1 MFVKSPVKR
10 ILIVGGLLLMFT
22 SLAHA
27 ETISPRR
34 LLEVADLSGP
44 VISPDGSSVAFR
56 LEQAS
61 VVRNTYDVF
70 WYVQATD
77 GKSPPRRVADGGVL
91 LHDSAGISVPGH
103 AVWSPD
109 GRWIY
114 YRALVGGEL
123 AVWRAAADGSGAEP
137 VTHDPADVRDF
148 ALSADG
154 RTLDY
159 SVGATRDAII
169 AAEQAE
175 YDHGIHIDETVPVG
189 QGGLFR
195 SGNIEGRLET
205 QRFHSGAVG
214 WGRAPLLAGVPDQW
228 KAVDLDTKKTRELP
242 SFERPPHSPTPTD
255 LSDKL
260 PPASALAVDTD
271 TGRIALLTRI
281 GDGKGLMAKPD
292 VQLAVLPKVGST
304 RPIKCQAELCTG
316 RTISSIQWRPH
327 NDEVLFTV
335 TDPHEGQA
343 QSIYR
348 WNVRTGDVHLV
359 TRSAGLLS
367 GGRDYSSACGVSS
380 EALVCVAAEADRPPR
395 LERIDLATG
404 KRQMLFDPNE
414 ALALAMAKTTPSRL
428 LRWTDA
434 KGQEFTGQ
442 FFPAH
447 TGHGPSPLFV
457 TYYECRGFL
466 RGGYGD
472 EWPLA
477 SLAENGIS
485 ALCINSAP
493 YLLDAVERYGKGL
506 SAVKSAIDLLASK
519 GEIDRTKV
527 GMGGLSFGSEVTM
540 WTLMNSDLL
549 AAASVTSP
557 GIMTRSYY
565 LFGSMRGDTFSKEL
579 QKFWQL
585 GAPDETPGRW
595 RLLSPVANLDKIK
608 APILMQMPEQ
618 EYVMALDYAIP
629 LIRDRRAD
637 LYVFPNEPHQKFQP
651 RHKLAA
657 YERNIDWFR
666 FWLQGYE
673 DPDPA
678 KRTQYVHWR
687 GMKKAHGS
695 GRQSSLRRF
704 GSAAHLVPVRWF
716 AVETCPSCRARRL
729 CASFDGSI
737 ITSEMRRWRALN
749 STLRLS
755 IHLGEVIS
763 AGRQRAPRRSIHARS
778 PTSHMRSSR
787 HR

>member
-1 MFVKSPVKR
+1 MFVKSFVKN
-10 ILIVGGLLLMFT
+10 ILIVGGLLMMFT
-22 SLAHA
+22 SLSLA

-34 LLEVADLSGP
+34 LLEVADLSGL
-44 VISPDGSSVAFR
+44 VISPDGASVAFR

-61 VVRNTYDVF
+61 VVRNTYDTS
-70 WYVQATD
+70 WYVQVMD
-77 GKSPPRRVADGGVL
+77 GKSPPRKVADGGIL
-91 LHDSAGISVPGH
+91 LHGTAGISVPGH
-103 AVWSPD
+103 ALWSPD

-114 YRALVGGEL
+114 YRALVDGQM
-123 AVWRAAADGSGAEP
+123 AVWRAAADGSGAQP

-148 ALSADG
+148 ALSDDG
-154 RTLDY
+154 KTLKY
-159 SVGATRDAII
+159 SVGPTRDAVI

-175 YDHGIHIDETVPVG
+175 YDQGIHVDDTVPVG

-195 SGNIEGRLET
+195 SGNIDGRLET
-205 QRFHSGAVG
+205 QRFHSGASG

-228 KAVDLDTKKTRELP
+228 KATDLETGKTRPLP
-242 SFERPPHSPTPTD
+242 SSERPPQPPTPSD

-260 PPASALAVDTD
+260 PPVWKLAVDTD
-271 TGRIALLTRI
+271 TGRVALLTRI
-281 GDGKGLMAKPD
+281 GDGKGFMAKPD
-292 VQLAVLPKVGST
+292 VQLAMLPKAGST

-316 RTISSIQWRPH
+316 RAISSIQWRPH
-327 NDEVLFTV
+327 GGEVLFTV

-348 WNVRTGDVHLV
+348 WSVRTGDVHLV

-404 KRQMLFDPNE
+404 GRQVLFDPNA
-414 ALALAMAKTTPSRL
+414 ALALDEAKMTPSRL
-428 LRWTDA
+428 LHWTDA

-442 FFPAH
+442 FFPARR
-447 TGHGPSPLFV
+447 TGHGLPPLFV
-457 TYYECRGFL
+457 TYYECRGFV
-466 RGGYGD
+466 RGGVGD

-477 SLAENGIS
+477 SLAESGIS

-493 YLLDAVERYGKGL
+493 YILDAVERYGKGL
-506 SAVKSAIDLLASK
+506 SAVRSVIDFLALK

-549 AAASVTSP
+549 AAASITSP
-557 GIMTRSYY
+557 EMSRSYY
-565 LFGSMRGDTFSKEL
+565 LFGSMRGSAFSKEL

-585 GAPDETPGRW
+585 GAPDETPERW
-595 RLLSPVANLDKIK
+595 RLLSPAANLDKIK
-608 APILMQMPEQ
+608 APILMQTPEQ

-629 LIRDRRAD
+629 LIHDHRAD

-657 YERNIDWFR
+657 YERNLDWFR

-673 DPDPA
+673 DPSPA
-678 KRTQYVHWR
+678 KRAQYAHWR
-687 GMKKAHGS
+687 EMKKALS
-695 GRQSSLRRF
+695 AQST
-704 GSAAHLVPVRWF
+704 H
-716 AVETCPSCRARRL
+716 RA
-729 CASFDGSI
+729 
-737 ITSEMRRWRALN
+737 
-749 STLRLS
+749 
-755 IHLGEVIS
+755 GEVD
-763 AGRQRAPRRSIHARS
+763 R
-778 PTSHMRSSR
+778 
-787 HR
+787 